1 MAAGRA
7 WWGVAGMVQM
17 FPTRA
22 DKAAVKTSHSWAV
35 IGIFIIL
42 LGAAIAYARVFLMP
56 VTAAIL
62 LFFVFVPVRRWLWRK
77 GISPVVSATGITAL
91 LVAFLLIMGSM
102 LFVPARQLMDD
113 LPQISQQLE
122 QKLETLKDSVKSLK
136 KAAEKIDEIAEAA
149 PATAAA
155 APPVVAQSD
164 AGSVS
169 SDLVSVATAYVPAFF
184 SQLLLTLLL
193 LYFMLASGDLLYLK
207 IVQSFDTMRD
217 KRRAYLALREI
228 EDSIGNYLGAITI
241 INLCL
246 GIAIGAVLYA
256 LGMPSATMFGAMA
269 FLLNFIPYIGML
281 MGVAIIGVVG
291 LVSFDGYFVPLMGTL
306 SYVVINSLEGQIITP
321 YFISRRL
328 RMNTVVVFLSVA
340 LWAWLWSVIGMI
352 VAVPLLVVIRVL
364 SEHIPALEKF
374 GNFLADDRPPEID
387 ETEDDEDEPEDAGAE
402 KQPA

>member
-1 MAAGRA
+1 
-7 WWGVAGMVQM
+7 MVQM

-22 DKAAVKTSHSWAV
+22 DKAVVKSAHSWAV
-35 IGIFIIL
+35 IGIFVIL
-42 LGAAIAYARVFLMP
+42 LGATIAYARVFLMP
-56 VTAAIL
+56 VTAAVL
-62 LFFVFVPVRRWLWRK
+62 LFFVFVPIRRWLWRK
-77 GISPVVSATGITAL
+77 GISPVVSATGITVL
-91 LVAFLLIMGSM
+91 LIGFILIMGSM
-102 LFVPARQLMDD
+102 LFVPARQLMGD

-122 QKLETLKDSVKSLK
+122 DKLETLKQSVKSLQQ
-136 KAAEKIDEIAEAA
+136 AAEKLDEIAEAEPEV
-149 PATAAA
+149 PAAT
-155 APPVVAQSD
+155 PTVVAPSD
-164 AGSVS
+164 GGSVS
-169 SDLVSVATAYVPAFF
+169 SGVVSAATAYVPAFF

-246 GIAIGAVLYA
+246 GIAIGTVLYA
-256 LGMPSATMFGAMA
+256 LGMPSASMFGAMA

-281 MGVAIIGVVG
+281 MGTAVIAVVG
-291 LVSFDGYFVPLMGTL
+291 LVSFDGYFVPLMAAL
-306 SYVVINSLEGQIITP
+306 SYIIINSIEGQIITP

-374 GNFLADDRPPEID
+374 GNFLADDRPPAID
-387 ETEDDEDEPEDAGAE
+387 PNAEDDDAGETEEQ

>member
-1 MAAGRA
+1 
-7 WWGVAGMVQM
+7 MVQM

-22 DKAAVKTSHSWAV
+22 DKAVVRSAHSWAV
-35 IGIFIIL
+35 IGIFVIL
-42 LGAAIAYARVFLMP
+42 LGATVAYARVFLMP
-56 VTAAIL
+56 VTAAVL
-62 LFFVFVPVRRWLWRK
+62 LFFVFVPIRRWLWRK
-77 GISPVVSATGITAL
+77 GIAPVVSATGITIL
-91 LVAFLLIMGSM
+91 LIAFLLVMGSM
-102 LFVPARQLMDD
+102 LFVPARQLMND

-122 QKLETLKDSVKSLK
+122 EKLGTLRESVQSLR
-136 KAAEKIDEIAEAA
+136 KAAEKLDEIADAKPETPAA
-149 PATAAA
+149 TPT
-155 APPVVAQSD
+155 VVQSGG
-164 AGSVS
+164 ASVS
-169 SDLVSVATAYVPAFF
+169 SGVVTAATAYVPAFF

-246 GIAIGAVLYA
+246 GFAIGTVLYS
-256 LGMPSATMFGAMA
+256 LGMPSASMFGAMA

-281 MGVAIIGVVG
+281 MGTAVIGVVG
-291 LVSFDGYFVPLMGTL
+291 LVSFDGYFVPLLAAL
-306 SYVVINSLEGQIITP
+306 SYVFINSIEGQIITP

-374 GNFLADDRPPEID
+374 GNFLGDDRPPAID
-387 ETEDDEDEPEDAGAE
+387 PNAEDDEVAEADEK

>member
-1 MAAGRA
+1 
-7 WWGVAGMVQM
+7 MVQM

-22 DKAAVKTSHSWAV
+22 DKAVVRSVHSWAV
-35 IGIFIIL
+35 IGIFIL
-42 LGAAIAYARVFLMP
+42 LFGAVIALARDFLMP
-56 VTAAIL
+56 VTAAVL
-62 LFFVFVPVRRWLWRK
+62 LFFVFVPIRRWLWRK

-91 LVAFLLIMGSM
+91 LVAFILLMGSM
-102 LFVPARQLMDD
+102 LFVPARQLMND

-122 QKLETLKDSVKSLK
+122 EKLQTLKETFEPLQ
-136 KAAEKIDEIAEAA
+136 KAAEKLDKIAEAA
-149 PATAAA
+149 PETPTAKPA
-155 APPVVAQSD
+155 VVAPSNG
-164 AGSVS
+164 GSVS
-169 SDLVSVATAYVPAFF
+169 SGVVSVATSYVPAFF

-246 GIAIGAVLYA
+246 GIAIGTVLYA
-256 LGMPSATMFGAMA
+256 LGMPSASMFGAMA

-281 MGVAIIGVVG
+281 LGTAIIGTVG
-291 LVSFDGYFVPLMGTL
+291 LVSFDGYFVPLMAAL
-306 SYVVINSLEGQIITP
+306 SYVVINSIEGQIITP

-374 GNFLADDRPPEID
+374 GNFLADDRPPAID
-387 ETEDDEDEPEDAGAE
+387 PNAEDEDDADEG

>member
-1 MAAGRA
+1 
-7 WWGVAGMVQM
+7 M

-22 DKAAVKTSHSWAV
+22 DKSAVRTAHSWAV
-35 IGIFIIL
+35 VGIFIIL

-56 VTAAIL
+56 VTAAVL
-62 LFFVFVPVRRWLWRK
+62 LFFVFVPVRRWLWRR

-91 LVAFLLIMGSM
+91 LVAFLFIMGSM
-102 LFVPARQLMDD
+102 LFVPARQFVDD

-122 QKLETLKDSVKSLK
+122 QKLEALKDSVKPLQ
-136 KAAEKIDEIAEAA
+136 KAAKKIDEIAEAEPVA
-149 PATAAA
+149 PSATTT
-155 APPVVAQSD
+155 VVAQSD

-169 SDLVSVATAYVPAFF
+169 SGVVSAVTSYVPAFF
-184 SQLLLTLLL
+184 SQMLLTLLL

-207 IVQSFDTMRD
+207 IVQSFDTLRD

-246 GIAIGAVLYA
+246 GIAIGVILYA
-256 LGMPSATMFGAMA
+256 LRMPSAAMFGAMA

-281 MGVAIIGVVG
+281 MGVGIIGVVG
-291 LVSFDGYFVPLMGTL
+291 LVSFDGYFVPLMATL
-306 SYVVINSLEGQIITP
+306 SYIVINSIEGQIITP

-374 GNFLADDRPPEID
+374 GNFLGDDRPPEID
-387 ETEDDEDEPEDAGAE
+387 ETADEEDEPERANAE
-402 KQPA
+402 KHPG

>member
-1 MAAGRA
+1 
-7 WWGVAGMVQM
+7 MVQM
-17 FPTRA
+17 FPSRKDTGKTRA
-22 DKAAVKTSHSWAV
+22 VHSWAV

-42 LGAAIAYARVFLMP
+42 LGAAVAYAREFLMP
-56 VTAAIL
+56 VTLAVL
-62 LFFVFVPVRRWLWRK
+62 LFFVFVPIRRWLWRK
-77 GISPVVSATGITAL
+77 GISPAITATGITAL
-91 LVAFLLIMGSM
+91 LIVFLIVMGTM
-102 LFVPARQLMDD
+102 LVTPARQLMNDI
-113 LPQISQQLE
+113 PEISQQLE
-122 QKLETLKDSVKSLK
+122 EKFQALKASFKSLQQ
-136 KAAEKIDEIAEAA
+136 AAEKIDEIAGAEPEA
-149 PATAAA
+149 PAT
-155 APPVVAQSD
+155 PTVVAQSD
-164 AGSVS
+164 GGSVS
-169 SDLVSVATAYVPAFF
+169 IGVVTAATSYVPAFF

-246 GIAIGAVLYA
+246 GVAIGTVLYA
-256 LGMPSATMFGAMA
+256 LGMPSASMFGAMA

-281 MGVAIIGVVG
+281 IGTAVIGVVG
-291 LVSFDGYFVPLMGTL
+291 LVSFDGYFVPLMAAL
-306 SYVVINSLEGQIITP
+306 SYIVVNSIEGQIITP

-340 LWAWLWSVIGMI
+340 LWAWFWSVIGMI

-374 GNFLADDRPPEID
+374 GNFLGDDRPPAID
-387 ETEDDEDEPEDAGAE
+387 PNAEDDDAAE
-402 KQPA
+402 AEEQEQPA

>member
-1 MAAGRA
+1 
-7 WWGVAGMVQM
+7 MVQM
-17 FPTRA
+17 FPTRT
-22 DKAAVKTSHSWAV
+22 DRGAVRTAHSWAV

-56 VTAAIL
+56 VTAAVL

-77 GISPVVSATGITAL
+77 GISPAVSATGITAL
-91 LVAFLLIMGSM
+91 LVAFLIVMGSM
-102 LFVPARQLMDD
+102 LIVPARQLAND
-113 LPQISQQLE
+113 LPQISQQLG
-122 QKLETLKDSVKSLK
+122 QKLETLKASVKSLQ
-136 KAAEKIDEIAEAA
+136 KAAKKIDEIAESE
-149 PATAAA
+149 PAKPT
-155 APPVVAQSD
+155 VVAASD
-164 AGSVS
+164 GGSVS
-169 SDLVSVATAYVPAFF
+169 SGVVSAATAYVPAFF

-217 KRRAYLALREI
+217 KRRAYIALREI

-246 GIAIGAVLYA
+246 GIAIGVVLYA

-281 MGVAIIGVVG
+281 MGVTIMGIVG
-291 LVSFDGYFVPLMGTL
+291 LVSFDGYFVPLMATM
-306 SYVVINSLEGQIITP
+306 SYVLINSIEGQVITP

-374 GNFLADDRPPEID
+374 GNFLADDRPPAIDPSSEED
-387 ETEDDEDEPEDAGAE
+387 ETGEAE
-402 KQPA
+402 ESKQPA

>member
-1 MAAGRA
+1 
-7 WWGVAGMVQM
+7 
-17 FPTRA
+17 
-22 DKAAVKTSHSWAV
+22 
-35 IGIFIIL
+35 
-42 LGAAIAYARVFLMP
+42 
-56 VTAAIL
+56 
-62 LFFVFVPVRRWLWRK
+62 
-77 GISPVVSATGITAL
+77 
-91 LVAFLLIMGSM
+91 LVN
-102 LFVPARQLMDD
+102 D
-113 LPQISQQLE
+113 LPQISRQLE
-122 QKLETLKDSVKSLK
+122 DKLETLKDSVQSLRQ
-136 KAAEKIDEIAEAA
+136 AAEKLDAIAETE
-149 PATAAA
+149 PAKPT
-155 APPVVAQSD
+155 VVAQSD
-164 AGSVS
+164 GASVS
-169 SDLVSVATAYVPAFF
+169 SGVVTAATSYVPAFF

-241 INLCL
+241 INLCV
-246 GIAIGAVLYA
+246 GIAIGSVLYA
-256 LGMPSATMFGAMA
+256 LGMPSASMFGAMA

-281 MGVAIIGVVG
+281 MGTAVIAVVG
-291 LVSFDGYFVPLMGTL
+291 LVSFDGYFVPLVAAL
-306 SYVVINSLEGQIITP
+306 SYVVINSIEGQIITP

-374 GNFLADDRPPEID
+374 GNFLGDDRPPAID
-387 ETEDDEDEPEDAGAE
+387 PTAEDDEAAEADEK

>member
-1 MAAGRA
+1 
-7 WWGVAGMVQM
+7 MVQM
-17 FPTRA
+17 FPSRKDAGATRT
-22 DKAAVKTSHSWAV
+22 VHSWAV
-35 IGIFIIL
+35 IGIFIIM
-42 LGAAIAYARVFLMP
+42 LGAAVAYARQFLMP
-56 VTAAIL
+56 VTLAVL
-62 LFFVFVPVRRWLWRK
+62 LFFVFVPIRRWLWRK
-77 GISPVVSATGITAL
+77 GISPVVTATGVTAL
-91 LVAFLLIMGSM
+91 LVVFVVVMGTM
-102 LFVPARQLMDD
+102 LVTPARQLLNDV
-113 LPQISQQLE
+113 PRISQQLE
-122 QKLETLKDSVKSLK
+122 EKFEALRGSFKSLQR
-136 KAAEKIDEIAEAA
+136 AAEKIDEIAAA
-149 PATAAA
+149 EPDSPAIPT
-155 APPVVAQSD
+155 VVTQSD

-169 SDLVSVATAYVPAFF
+169 AGVVTAATSYVPAFF

-228 EDSIGNYLGAITI
+228 EDSIGNYLGAITV

-246 GIAIGAVLYA
+246 GIIMGVVLHA

-281 MGVAIIGVVG
+281 IGTAVIGVVG
-291 LVSFDGYFVPLMGTL
+291 LVSFDGYFVPVMAAL
-306 SYVVINSLEGQIITP
+306 SYVVINSIEGQIITP

-328 RMNTVVVFLSVA
+328 RMNTVVVFLAVA

-374 GNFLADDRPPEID
+374 GNFLGDDRPPAID
-387 ETEDDEDEPEDAGAE
+387 PSAEDEEPEAVGE
-402 KQPA
+402 KKLPA

>member
-1 MAAGRA
+1 
-7 WWGVAGMVQM
+7 MVQM

-22 DKAAVKTSHSWAV
+22 DKAAVRTAHSWAV
-35 IGIFIIL
+35 IGIFVIL
-42 LGAAIAYARVFLMP
+42 LGATIAYARVFLMP
-56 VTAAIL
+56 VTAAVL
-62 LFFVFVPVRRWLWRK
+62 LFFVFVPIRRWLWRK

-91 LVAFLLIMGSM
+91 LIAFLLIMGSM
-102 LFVPARQLMDD
+102 LFVPARQLISD
-113 LPQISQQLE
+113 LPQISRQLE
-122 QKLETLKDSVKSLK
+122 EKLETLKQSVHSLRQ
-136 KAAEKIDEIAEAA
+136 AAEKLDEIADGEPETPADA
-149 PATAAA
+149 PT
-155 APPVVAQSD
+155 VLQSD
-164 AGSVS
+164 GASVS
-169 SDLVSVATAYVPAFF
+169 SGVVTAATAYVPAFF

-246 GIAIGAVLYA
+246 GIAIGSVLYA
-256 LGMPSATMFGAMA
+256 LGMPSASMFGAMA

-281 MGVAIIGVVG
+281 MGTAIIAVVG
-291 LVSFDGYFVPLMGTL
+291 LVSFDGYFVPLMAAL
-306 SYVVINSLEGQIITP
+306 SYVVINSIEGQIITP

-374 GNFLADDRPPEID
+374 GNFLGDDRPPAID
-387 ETEDDEDEPEDAGAE
+387 PNAEDDEVAEADEK